1 VLLYFSGALTLLVV
15 GGIAAST
22 LSFAHLFYLFLSL
35 LLIIISLGAFR
46 VLLETF
52 FSNDLLKHILT
63 LFNHVVFKTELL
75 DFSAHSIQRYY
86 FGLQDV
92 LQEDD
97 HKSHH
102 PLLVYLVL

>member
-1 VLLYFSGALTLLVV
+1 VLLYFSGSLTLFVV

-52 FSNDLLKHILT
+52 LSNDLLKHILT
-63 LFNHVVFKTELL
+63 LFNHVVF
-75 DFSAHSIQRYY
+75 
-86 FGLQDV
+86 
-92 LQEDD
+92 
-97 HKSHH
+97 
-102 PLLVYLVL
+102 